1 MRKVAEHPRLSPP
14 SKFLDWQ
21 PKDVDR
27 YSHLNKP
34 WAQDVNYEILGKVFA
49 RALANS
55 TCAALKIPT
64 PDVRKVSNFRTTRTS
79 STQHYQNIGKSG
91 LHLSGNVGNTQGYT
105 NEFGKRMGNYTS
117 KRYVRISPLGY
128 HPNGIQMYVEAYM
141 SGAQRDPGGRDP
153 SDRLYG
159 NYGFPVRENHMG
171 IFVGVSAI
179 LHPKKWMGERD
190 PNHDNLMVWAM
201 ENSDYTLEAVT
212 EDFEKI
218 RSLIDSIDDDFL
230 GVGLAPRF
238 LREPRYQRVRFR
250 LPDQP
255 LVAKDWSESG
265 LVDACGKLASH
276 FAPVLDEIGRE
287 Y

>member
-1 MRKVAEHPRLSPP
+1 LRKVIEHPQLSPP
-14 SKFLDWQ
+14 VKFLNWQ
-21 PKDVDR
+21 PRQVDF

-34 WAQDVNYEILGKVFA
+34 WAQHVNYEILGKVFA
-49 RALANS
+49 RSLVSS

-64 PDVRKVSNFRTTRTS
+64 PEVTNPSNFRTRRP
-79 STQHYQNIGKSG
+79 QLYQGIGRSR
-91 LHLSGNVGNTQGYT
+91 LHLSSNVGNTQGYT
-105 NEFGKRMGNYTS
+105 RVKSGKRMGNYTS
-117 KRYVRISPLGY
+117 KRYVRISPCGY

-179 LHPKKWMGERD
+179 LHPEKWMGERD